1 LGSIVDC
8 GGGAPTARAH
18 PGARRSAAQGAG
30 IGKNGTND
38 MSGKRRRPGR
48 LARRLGLD
56 ANPMRRRTDRIGT
69 WLAVQFLVVVLLGAP
84 LLGIA
89 AFSWAARAGTAERW
103 AERSWH
109 EVPAVLLRAAPVPD
123 SFAGGVFGY
132 SWVPARWQAPDGHV
146 RSGDIPVEVGLTAGR
161 MVPLWVDARGTPTE
175 APITHRAVLA
185 RSATAAVVAVAV
197 LLILLSGLAWAGRRL
212 LDRRRLADWELA
224 WSIVGP
230 QWTKR
235 FRSRG

>member
-1 LGSIVDC
+1 
-8 GGGAPTARAH
+8 
-18 PGARRSAAQGAG
+18 
-30 IGKNGTND
+30 
-38 MSGKRRRPGR
+38 MSGIRRRPGW

-56 ANPMRRRTDRIGT
+56 ANPLRRRTDKIAT
-69 WLAVQFLVVVLLGAP
+69 WLTVHFLAVVLLGAP

-89 AFSWAARAGTAERW
+89 VFSWAGRAGAAEQRL
-103 AERSWH
+103 ERSWH
-109 EVPAVLLRAAPVPD
+109 QVSAVLLRAAPAPD

-132 SWVPARWQAPDGHV
+132 SWVPARWKAPGGQT

-161 MVPLWVDARGTPTE
+161 KVPLWVDEHGAPTE
-175 APITHRAVLA
+175 APVTHRAVVV
-185 RSATAAVVAVAV
+185 RSATAAAVAVA
-197 LLILLSGLAWAGRRL
+197 LLLTVLSGLAWAGRRL

-235 FRSRG
+235 FRSLG